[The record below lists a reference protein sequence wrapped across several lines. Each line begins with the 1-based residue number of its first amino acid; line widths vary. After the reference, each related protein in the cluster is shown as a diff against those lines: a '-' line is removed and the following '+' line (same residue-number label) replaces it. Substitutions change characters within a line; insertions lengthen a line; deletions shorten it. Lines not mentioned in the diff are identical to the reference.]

1 MIWIYGRQW
10 LQHLFLNCLAL
21 VWFSVVSFHLTEQP
35 ALPSW
40 PAPGSIAE
48 VIFLVPRE
56 LIDDLGERQL
66 MGEEGVSGNYFLK
79 TFHKFM

>member
-1 MIWIYGRQW
+1 M
-10 LQHLFLNCLAL
+10 
-21 VWFSVVSFHLTEQP
+21 TEQP